1 MYCDAYL
8 LPAKW
13 ELFMNKMVLMAIK
26 GNERK
31 GSVKGTGKGTGQDGM
46 TITKL
51 SDKEKKNPC
60 LHLIGVNRDSDY
72 KYYPSLTPVR

>member
-1 MYCDAYL
+1 
-8 LPAKW
+8 
-13 ELFMNKMVLMAIK
+13 MAIK

-31 GSVKGTGKGTGQDGM
+31 GSVKGAGKGTGQDGM

-72 KYYPSLTPVR
+72 KYCPSLTPV